1 MVQWLGLGAL
11 TPRGPGLV
19 PGWGTNIPQAG
30 QCGQKKKKILQQCLT
45 ASAIRVD
52 DDDVVVILLKSR
64 LSVL

>member
-30 QCGQKKKKILQQCLT
+30 QCGQKKKILQQCLT

-52 DDDVVVILLKSR
+52 DDDVVLILLKSR